1 MVKDYT
7 GYKADQLLNDDY
19 FLESELH
26 PTENNRL
33 FWQQLQTQ
41 NDSLAKEI
49 EAARYF
55 LKHIKVS
62 AETSD
67 LSFGEQKSL
76 WKRIQ
81 TANQEYDKKKR
92 RVSFIKITAAI
103 AASLLLLFIY
113 EWYSIYSFKHEVD
126 YEAIIQS
133 VPQTNDS
140 AQNVQLILSE
150 NKKLSI
156 EGKETKVAYNK
167 EGNISVNS
175 LEVEVE
181 EEKEETQS
189 FNQLIVPIGKRSSI
203 TFVDGSKIW
212 VNSGSKVIY
221 PAKFTD
227 DKREIFVEGEI
238 YLDIVHDEKRPFIVK
253 TRKMEVRDLGTE
265 FNVSAY
271 ENESNTN
278 VVLVEGIVEI
288 LVKGEKKSTLI
299 PSQLYQLNN
308 LNNKSSI
315 QNIDTK
321 EYVAWKDGYYQFRQ
335 QKLDVVLEK
344 LCKYYGIK
352 ISWNDEVGALSCSG
366 KLDLKED
373 LDEVFN
379 VLRKAA
385 PIEITRNEENINI
398 IVKH

>member
-26 PTENNRL
+26 PTENDRR
-33 FWQQLQTQ
+33 FWQHLQTD
-41 NDSLAKEI
+41 NESLASEI

-62 AETSD
+62 TETSG
-67 LSFGEQKSL
+67 LPFGEQKIL

-81 TANQEYDKKKR
+81 NANNEYDKKKR
-92 RVSFIKITAAI
+92 RISFIKIITVA
-103 AASLLLLFIY
+103 AASLLLLFVY
-113 EWYSIYSFKHEVD
+113 NWYSIYNNKHEID

-133 VPQTNDS
+133 VPQTNDPT
-140 AQNVQLILSE
+140 QNVQLILSE

-156 EGKETKVAYNK
+156 EGKETEVAYNK
-167 EGNISVNS
+167 EGNVSVNS
-175 LEVEVE
+175 QDVEVE
-181 EEKEETQS
+181 EEKEEVQS

-203 TFVDGSKIW
+203 TFMDGSKIW

-227 DKREIFVEGEI
+227 AKREIYVEGEI

-278 VVLVEGIVEI
+278 VVLVEGVVEI
-288 LVKGEKKSTLI
+288 HVKGEKKSTLS

-308 LNNKSSI
+308 QSNQISI
-315 QNIDTK
+315 QNIDIK

-335 QKLDVVLEK
+335 QKLGVILEK

-352 ISWNDEVGALSCSG
+352 MSWNDEVGALSCSG
-366 KLDLKED
+366 KLDLKDD

-385 PIEITRNEENINI
+385 PIEITRNDEYINI
-398 IVKH
+398 IVKL